1 MSRSRALKDAQ
12 DKYRQG
18 RQVSV
23 VMPPGLA
30 AKLTQLAQFTGKS
43 KAAIALEAITAHLS
57 SETTS
62 MEPEPDPQALRAAPL
77 REAYERGL
85 DRYKSAYFSEVARLH
100 AAGVGFH
107 TITTMLNRAGLPTQ
121 TGHRPNAPGNVRKAF
136 NRWQARRALAS
147 ASAAGDSSA

>member
-23 VMPPGLA
+23 VMPPGVA
-30 AKLTQLAQFTGKS
+30 AKLTLMSQFTGKS
-43 KAAIALEAITAHLS
+43 KAAIALEAITAHLLA
-57 SETTS
+57 ETTP
-62 MEPEPDPQALRAAPL
+62 MEPEMDPKALRAAPL
-77 REAYERGL
+77 QEAYEGGL
-85 DRYKSAYFSEVARLH
+85 DRYKSAYFPEVARLH

-107 TITTMLNRAGLPTQ
+107 TIAAMLNQADLSTQ

-136 NRWQARRALAS
+136 YRWQARRAPAA
-147 ASAAGDSSA
+147 ASAAGDPSA